1 MLNESFRRVIL
12 TPNQPPE
19 FRVPLRKYRI
29 KLTDSA
35 NITCKSTK
43 IHTDFEI
50 IDTEAP
56 KSRSRLPNT
65 DAEIPPLMEKK
76 PDEDGG
82 FAALLKDLI
91 ISEASKVT

>member
-12 TPNQPPE
+12 MPNQPPE
-19 FRVPLRKYRI
+19 FRVPLQIQGKTNRF
-29 KLTDSA
+29 
-35 NITCKSTK
+35 CKHVNRPRF
-43 IHTDFEI
+43 HTDFEI